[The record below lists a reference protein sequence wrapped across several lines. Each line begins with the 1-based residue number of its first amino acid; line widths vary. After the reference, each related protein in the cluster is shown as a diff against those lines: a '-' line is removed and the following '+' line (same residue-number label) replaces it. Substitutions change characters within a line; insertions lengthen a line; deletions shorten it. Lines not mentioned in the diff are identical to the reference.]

1 MATYTEKLQLLDI
14 LSLKNNLEV
23 FLLHKKA
30 ELSYFVNL
38 ESYDVVMSM
47 GTRT

>member
-1 MATYTEKLQLLDI
+1 MATYTEKLQLLDM
-14 LSLKNNLEV
+14 LSLKNDLEV
-23 FLLHKKA
+23 FLLHEKGK
-30 ELSYFVNL
+30 LSYFINL